1 MIDLPGILH
10 NKKVLTTVP
19 SFVQLIEPPIV
30 SYSYTKSI
38 CNVIFNHKAVIKDI
52 DFSTGTS
59 NMTCNC
65 SSSRF
70 LYAPAGHVITGNLDI
85 AKNTELHNL
94 INKGPSFR
102 EQNNINWQLNITLC
116 LEAIR
121 KYKIM
126 LARR

>member
-1 MIDLPGILH
+1 MIDLTGILH

-70 LYAPAGHVITGNLDI
+70 LYAPAAGMLSRVI
-85 AKNTELHNL
+85 
-94 INKGPSFR
+94 
-102 EQNNINWQLNITLC
+102 
-116 LEAIR
+116 
-121 KYKIM
+121 
-126 LARR
+126 